1 MSYVVQSSENT
12 IKVVLNSQLAT
23 NGTVKQPR
31 FTLRTPITTPYNQT
45 GLVCLESIALRAP
58 SMYTRNILNDRN
70 NSIYE
75 NTYTDPADAE
85 LLTYDG
91 DTAADTGPLLG
102 GYGTS
107 WFTADGVEEAKEG
120 QVPEPNEAA
129 PVPEPVPN
137 PKAADIHK
145 SNINLPQYNTGSN
158 LYFAG
163 SSLPYGMF
171 DEHSYCNR
179 DTVVAGLSNT
189 YSMRSILY
197 GAVHQDMTSAV
208 NIANLLMSI
217 VEKFKI
223 FEIILPSLNHG
234 VTITGTNSNI
244 TSNDIQNVTLSYN
257 GAAVVFK
264 VNDVVNGSFDIYE
277 LVRMITNSNLVRF
290 YLQPQST
297 NTKNYVL
304 QGPWLK
310 LLGVSMADDYVAFN
324 TKFPL
329 LCTLQTG
336 GYDFINMHTNFS
348 RAVYAANQQS
358 DDWQLVPTNIFWPL
372 NIVSDPGKYTYYD
385 NMSSSGKIPYNT
397 PIMEEIEVYFTDKY
411 GDVIDDIEE
420 FCCILTFDFSDKV
433 PAKEPLTSKRARR
446 TLALF

>member
-1 MSYVVQSSENT
+1 M
-12 IKVVLNSQLAT
+12 
-23 NGTVKQPR
+23 
-31 FTLRTPITTPYNQT
+31 
-45 GLVCLESIALRAP
+45 
-58 SMYTRNILNDRN
+58 
-70 NSIYE
+70 
-75 NTYTDPADAE
+75 
-85 LLTYDG
+85 YDG

-102 GYGTS
+102 GYGTT
-107 WFTADGVEEAKEG
+107 WFTADGVEEAKEDM
-120 QVPEPNEAA
+120 VPEPEEDD

-145 SNINLPQYNTGSN
+145 SNLNLPKYNTGYN
-158 LYFAG
+158 LYYSG
-163 SSLPYGMF
+163 TTLPYGVF
-171 DEHSYCNR
+171 DEHSYTTK
-179 DTVVAGLSNT
+179 DVVVAGLSNT

-197 GAVHQDMTSAV
+197 GAVHQDMTAPT
-208 NIANLLMSI
+208 NIANLLVSI

-223 FEIILPSLNHG
+223 FEIVLPSLNHG
-234 VTITGTNSNI
+234 VTITGSNPTTGLI
-244 TSNDIQNVTLSYN
+244 SNDIQNVTLSWS
-257 GAAVVFK
+257 GTAVVFK
-264 VNDVVNGSFDIYE
+264 VNDVVNANLDEYD
-277 LVRMITNSNLVRF
+277 LMNMITNSSLVRF
-290 YLQPQST
+290 YLTPQST

-324 TKFPL
+324 TRFPL

-385 NMSSSGKIPYNT
+385 NMSSSGKIPFNT